1 MRGAYL
7 GARWGG
13 NEPATLSSLTN
24 GAWEAPVERGRVWV
38 RHLVAMLLG
47 CSSLIACSPPSQS
60 DGGARRF
67 DSAVLLE
74 DSAATSANVS
84 VGDVDGD
91 GHLDLVLV
99 KGRHWPLVDI
109 VLLGDGRGAFRAS
122 HFVGPHPDR
131 SYSGVLVDMDRDGDL
146 DVVVSNDRPDPK
158 VVHLNDGNGQFHLGS
173 TFGQPEWSTRHV
185 SVADFNRD
193 SVPDVVL
200 ANRYGNDNGP
210 SFICFGDGLGGFDAP
225 CVEVTHGSSTTITPH
240 DVDGDGDPDLV
251 VPHRDGGQSYIYLND
266 GSGRFIERHPFGPP
280 DAAIRSAKA
289 ADLNGDGIVD
299 LAVIDERSG
308 PALFVGGPG
317 LSFGPAEPLGSSDAV
332 PYAMH
337 VADLDENGTL
347 DIIIGHVESRPIVFF
362 NDGDRLFTPVP
373 FGDDQG
379 VAYGFAVGDLNEDGL
394 LDIAMARSDARNVL
408 YLGSPE
414 PTSRQ

>member
-1 MRGAYL
+1 M
-7 GARWGG
+7 
-13 NEPATLSSLTN
+13 
-24 GAWEAPVERGRVWV
+24 ERGRVCG

-47 CSSLIACSPPSQS
+47 CSSLIACSPPSRS

-67 DSAVLLE
+67 DSAVFLE

-122 HFVGPHPDR
+122 YFVGPHPDR

-158 VVHLNDGNGQFHLGS
+158 VVHLNDGNGQFHAGS

-200 ANRYGNDNGP
+200 ANRYGSNTGP
-210 SFICFGDGLGGFDAP
+210 SFICFGDGVGGFDSP
-225 CVEVTHGSSTTITPH
+225 CVEVAHGSSTTITPA
-240 DVDGDGDPDLV
+240 DFNSDGDPDLV
-251 VPHRDGGQSYIYLND
+251 VPHRDGGQSYVYLND

-317 LSFGPAEPLGSSDAV
+317 LSFGSAEPLGSSDAV
-332 PYAMH
+332 PYAIQ
-337 VADLDENGTL
+337 VADLDENSTP
-347 DIIIGHVESRPIVFF
+347 DIIIGHVESRPIVYF
-362 NDGDRLFTPVP
+362 NDGDGLFTPVP
-373 FGDDQG
+373 FGDDEG
-379 VAYGFAVGDLNEDGL
+379 VAYGFAVGDLNEDRL
-394 LDIAMARSDARNVL
+394 LDIAMARSGARNVL